1 MHVPVIARECMSGQR
16 KYVIGMHSTHA
27 LHASYAVPI
36 LVDAIDSRLPSGRVA
51 EWLAYDTFLSSHPSI
66 FSIACINDTP
76 IDYK

>member
-51 EWLAYDTFLSSHPSI
+51 GLRHI
-66 FSIACINDTP
+66 FVITSQHI
-76 IDYK
+76 